1 MVVLYLC
8 GELFG
13 SNARIIGI
21 DFNPSAKRWKEYGF
35 EIFIGNQSDTLFWKN
50 FLNK

>member
-1 MVVLYLC
+1 MVFSIYV
-8 GELFG
+8 ERIIWF
-13 SNARIIGI
+13 NTRIIGI

-35 EIFIGNQSDTLFWKN
+35 EIFIGNQSDAILEN